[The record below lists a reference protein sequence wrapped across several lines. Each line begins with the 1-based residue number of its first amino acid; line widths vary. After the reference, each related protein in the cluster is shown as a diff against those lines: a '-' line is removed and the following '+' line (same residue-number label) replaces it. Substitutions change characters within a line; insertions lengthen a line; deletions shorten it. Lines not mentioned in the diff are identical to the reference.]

1 MQWQTGDDIAKV
13 IQEAILSEKPH
24 LHYPTSD
31 GLKEMAASKFVDPTG
46 DSVVQAIIAQNTW
59 DKK

>member
-1 MQWQTGDDIAKV
+1 MQTGEDIAKV

-31 GLKEMAASKFVDPTG
+31 ALTAMAKTKYVDPTG
-46 DSVVQAIIAQNTW
+46 DSVVQGIIERNTW
-59 DKK
+59 DKI

>member
-1 MQWQTGDDIAKV
+1 MQTGEDIAKV
-13 IQEAILSEKPH
+13 IQEAILSENPH

-31 GLKEMAASKFVDPTG
+31 GLKAMAGSKFVDPTG